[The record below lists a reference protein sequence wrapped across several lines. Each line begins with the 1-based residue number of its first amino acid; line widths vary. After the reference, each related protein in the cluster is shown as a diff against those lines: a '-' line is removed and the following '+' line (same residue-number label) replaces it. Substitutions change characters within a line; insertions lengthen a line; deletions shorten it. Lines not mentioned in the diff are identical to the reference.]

1 MPENL
6 RSDARRNREKILAAA
21 SELFAQEGAGLC
33 MDDLARR
40 AGVGHA
46 TVFRRFPNK
55 EELILA
61 MFEDRLADV
70 AAVVEEAATRE
81 DAWEGLVEAMTH
93 IAERQARD
101 RGLMEAVGTDVF
113 GSPRL
118 REARMRVV
126 EPMVGLLRRA
136 QDAGRVRPDLEPLD
150 VFFLIA
156 AASKSSPCH
165 FEIPGLWRG
174 YLGVGLDGMR
184 PEGASPLA
192 PPAPRLHP
200 EGAVPAPGHDGRW
213 RPAGRPSGPRSGRK
227 S

>member
-1 MPENL
+1 MPLNL

-70 AAVVEEAATRE
+70 AEAVEQAASSE
-81 DAWEGLVEAMTH
+81 DAWEGLVAAMTY

-101 RGLMEAVGTDVF
+101 RGLMEAVGTEVF

-126 EPMVGLLRRA
+126 EPMAGLLARA
-136 QDAGRVRPDLEPLD
+136 QEAGQVRDDLEALD
-150 VFFLIA
+150 VFFLITA
-156 AASKSSPCH
+156 AGHVSPCH
-165 FEIPGLWRG
+165 FEIPDLWRR
-174 YLGVGLDGMR
+174 YLGVILDGMR
-184 PEGASPLA
+184 PAGASPLS
-192 PPAPRLHP
+192 PPAPTSA
-200 EGAVPAPGHDGRW
+200 EFEAAIGKPA
-213 RPAGRPSGPRSGRK
+213 AMSSA
-227 S
+227 

>member
-1 MPENL
+1 MTENL

-21 SELFAQEGAGLC
+21 SELFTREGAGLC

-70 AAVVEEAATRE
+70 AAAVEEAAGAE
-81 DAWEGLVEAMTH
+81 DPWEGIVAAMTA

-101 RGLMEAVGTDVF
+101 RGLMEAVGTEVF

-118 REARMRVV
+118 REARERVV
-126 EPMVGLLRRA
+126 APMADLLARA
-136 QDAGRVRPDLEPLD
+136 QEAGQVRGDLAPID
-150 VFFLIA
+150 VFFLITA
-156 AASKSSPCH
+156 AGHVSPCH
-165 FEIPGLWRG
+165 FDIPDLWRR
-174 YLGVGLDGMR
+174 YLGVILDGIR
-184 PEGASPLA
+184 PAGASPLS
-192 PPAPRLHP
+192 PPAPT
-200 EGAVPAPGHDGRW
+200 PAEFEAAIAN
-213 RPAGRPSGPRSGRK
+213 PATASSA
-227 S
+227 

>member
-21 SELFAQEGAGLC
+21 SELFARDGAGLC

-70 AAVVEEAATRE
+70 AASVEQAARAD
-81 DAWEGLVEAMTH
+81 DAWEGIVAAMTA

-101 RGLMEAVGTDVF
+101 RGLMEAVGAEVF

-118 REARMRVV
+118 RAARERVIA
-126 EPMVGLLRRA
+126 PMTELLARA
-136 QDAGRVRPDLEPLD
+136 QAAGQVRDDLEAID
-150 VFFLIA
+150 VFFLITA
-156 AASKSSPCH
+156 AGHASPCH
-165 FEIPGLWRG
+165 FHIPDLWRR
-174 YLGVGLDGMR
+174 YLGVVLDGMR
-184 PEGASPLA
+184 PGGSSPLS
-192 PPAPRLHP
+192 PPAPTLAEFEAAIGHP
-200 EGAVPAPGHDGRW
+200 GAAPPD
-213 RPAGRPSGPRSGRK
+213 
-227 S
+227 